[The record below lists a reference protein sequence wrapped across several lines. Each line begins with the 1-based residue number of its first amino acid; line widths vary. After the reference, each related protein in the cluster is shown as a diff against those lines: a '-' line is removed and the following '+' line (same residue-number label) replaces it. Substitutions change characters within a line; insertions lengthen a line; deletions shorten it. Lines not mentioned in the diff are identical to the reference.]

1 MHIYIV
7 FFDADHIWLGRK
19 WMHFGTVVVYEL
31 QPFNVSAKAKV
42 RLYDGVKYKSTCVT
56 RSFGA

>member
-1 MHIYIV
+1 
-7 FFDADHIWLGRK
+7 
-19 WMHFGTVVVYEL
+19 MHFGTVVVYEL

-42 RLYDGVKYKSTCVT
+42 RLYDGVKYKSTCAT